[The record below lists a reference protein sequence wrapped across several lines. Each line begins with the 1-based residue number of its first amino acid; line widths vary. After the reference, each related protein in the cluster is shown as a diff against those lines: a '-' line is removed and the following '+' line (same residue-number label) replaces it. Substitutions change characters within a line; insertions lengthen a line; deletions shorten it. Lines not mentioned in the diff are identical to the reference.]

1 MYTLNFCSIKCQLY
15 LNKAA
20 NKQTKKIQEEQ
31 YWDKILK

>member
-15 LNKAA
+15 LNKAV
-20 NKQTKKIQEEQ
+20 KKKKKIQEEQ